1 MYKKIFT
8 GIAIGFCIL
17 TSLIILITDFYIFE
31 TRIMSSLDGLKLMV
45 CLVFIPIS
53 ICFNIVLH
61 CIVIK
66 AINKLIGDDGNE
78 FR

>member
-1 MYKKIFT
+1 MYKKMFT
-8 GIAIGFCIL
+8 GIAFGFCIS
-17 TSLIILITDFYIFE
+17 TSLIILIIDLYIFE
-31 TRIMSSLDGLKLMV
+31 TRIIPSLDGPKLML
-45 CLVFIPIS
+45 CLIFILIS

-66 AINKLIGDDGNE
+66 AINELIGDDGNE